1 MSVSAAHTDRYW
13 IRRAF
18 SAGVV
23 LIVAVFG
30 FLLVGAVSASAAEAP
45 AGFTSDG
52 CTLVP
57 EAPSGVDFHDSCV
70 AHDLCYFTHTG
81 TRAACDAALYNNL
94 KQDCAGALSVK
105 QYTSCRA
112 WATLY
117 YAGVRLFGGYYWNA
131 SGLARTQTP
140 LA

>member
-1 MSVSAAHTDRYW
+1 MSDSAAHNARHRV
-13 IRRAF
+13 RRTL
-18 SAGVV
+18 SAGLV
-23 LIVAVFG
+23 LIVSIFG
-30 FLLVGAVSASAAEAP
+30 LLLVGAASASAADTP
-45 AGFTSDG
+45 PGFTSDG

-70 AHDLCYFTHTG
+70 AHDLCYFLHNT
-81 TRAACDAALYNNL
+81 TRAACDAALYNSL
-94 KQDCAGALSVK
+94 KQDCGSATSVK

-112 WATLY
+112 WAALY

-140 LA
+140 MA